1 MSQESFADL
10 GVSAPVVAALA
21 KRDIHDPFPIQAL
34 VIPDALDGVDVLAKS
49 RTGSGKTLAFALAVV
64 ERVKADDATPAAVI
78 LTPTRELAV
87 QVADEFVDVAKVKGL
102 RVATAYGGVGIPGRR
117 WCSCGRSAAPT
128 VWCASSSRTASRLR
142 RCTATCARARGSR
155 R

>member
-21 KRDIHDPFPIQAL
+21 KRDIRDPFPIQAL

-64 ERVKADDATPAAVI
+64 ERVRSDGPTPAAVI
-78 LTPTRELAV
+78 LVPTRELAV
-87 QVADEFVDVAKVKGL
+87 QVADEFVDVARVKGSP
-102 RVATAYGGVGIPGRR
+102 RRTEASASRSRRSAPGRR
-117 WCSCGRSAAPT
+117 TSWWPHPAGSRT
-128 VWCASSSRTASRLR
+128 SRTASW
-142 RCTATCARARGSR
+142 
-155 R
+155 